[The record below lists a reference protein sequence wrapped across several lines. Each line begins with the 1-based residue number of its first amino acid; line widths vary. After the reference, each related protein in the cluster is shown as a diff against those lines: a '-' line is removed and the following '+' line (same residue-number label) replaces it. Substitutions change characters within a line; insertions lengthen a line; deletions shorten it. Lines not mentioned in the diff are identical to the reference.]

1 MNPIKR
7 IFTWYS
13 EAARS
18 KRRQVFREYF
28 EIDADTKILDL
39 GSEDGSNIAR
49 VIEGS
54 AIVPENI
61 YVADIESDA
70 VKNVSEAYG
79 FTPVVLQEGEPLP
92 FEDGFFDIV
101 YCSSVLEHVT
111 IPKREIWELRSGRE
125 FRRRA
130 LVSQEKFA
138 NEIKRVGKQY
148 FVQTPCRTFLLES
161 HSWLPIAGML
171 PREIMV
177 PLFDLTNR
185 IWVKGTVPDF
195 YLLSSNELRSFFP
208 GAAIVNERSFG
219 FKKSFMAIVTNRQLG

>member
-13 EAARS
+13 EASRS
-18 KRRQVFREYF
+18 KRRQIFREYF
-28 EIDADTKILDL
+28 EIDETTKILDL

-54 AIVPENI
+54 PIVSKNV

-70 VKNVSEAYG
+70 VKNVSETYG
-79 FTPVVLQEGEPLP
+79 FTSVVLREGDPLP

-111 IPKREIWELRSGRE
+111 IPKSEIWELRSGRE
-125 FRRRA
+125 FRSRS
-130 LVSQEKFA
+130 LVSQEIFA

-148 FVQTPCRTFLLES
+148 FIQTPCRTFLLES

-171 PREIMV
+171 PREVMV
-177 PLFDLTNR
+177 PLFSLTNKV
-185 IWVKGTVPDF
+185 WVKGTVPDF

-208 GAAIVNERSFG
+208 DAEIVRERSFG
-219 FKKSFMAIVTNRQLG
+219 LTKSFMAIRANK